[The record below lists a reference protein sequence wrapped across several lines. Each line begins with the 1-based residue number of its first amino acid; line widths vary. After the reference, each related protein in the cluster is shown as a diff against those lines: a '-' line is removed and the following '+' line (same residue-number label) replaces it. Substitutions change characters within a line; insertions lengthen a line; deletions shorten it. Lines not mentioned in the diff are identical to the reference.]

1 VNVILTFE
9 LIESTD
15 TESTVI
21 PGSDIPTF
29 VILLEDDDE
38 DTGVDLF
45 SYRTNVFFS

>member
-9 LIESTD
+9 LRESTE
-15 TESTVI
+15 TVSTVI

-29 VILLEDDDE
+29 TILLEDDE

-45 SYRTNVFFS
+45 SYRMNVFFS